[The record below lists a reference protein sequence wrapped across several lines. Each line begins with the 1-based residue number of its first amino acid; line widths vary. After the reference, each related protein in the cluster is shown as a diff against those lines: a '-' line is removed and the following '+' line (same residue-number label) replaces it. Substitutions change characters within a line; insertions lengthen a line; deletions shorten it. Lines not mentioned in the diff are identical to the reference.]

1 MTRFGQTRTPT
12 LAEVLRA
19 AITAQLG
26 NVHIALPARI
36 EQYDEAEQKI
46 NAKPLLQ
53 NNVILSDGTEAD
65 PDVLPCINNVPVVF
79 PRGGGF
85 FMSLPLAVGDHVLL
99 IFNERSIDKFLQG
112 DGGDTNPTDVRMHD
126 LSDAVAIPGFYPFG
140 SSLADADPDN
150 IVIGKE
156 NGVQVHVAEDK
167 IELGE
172 KGAGEKA
179 VIDSKLQNE
188 LSKIASELSKIA
200 TALTTIDTQTHTGN
214 LGMPTSPPVPL
225 HAASISYSPA
235 GTDSALVTLKE

>member
-1 MTRFGQTRTPT
+1 MTRIRQTRSPT
-12 LAEVLRA
+12 NVEVIRA
-19 AITAQLG
+19 GIAAQLFE
-26 NVHIALPARI
+26 VHVALPASI
-36 EQYDEAEQKI
+36 EKYDAAKQKI
-46 NAKPLLQ
+46 DAKPLLKR
-53 NNVILSDGTEAD
+53 NVVLSDGSELLEE
-65 PDVLPCINNVPVVF
+65 LPVITDVPVVF

-85 FMSLPLAVGDHVLL
+85 FISLPLAVGDHVLL
-99 IFNERSIDKFLQG
+99 VFNERSIDKFTQG
-112 DGGDTNPTDVRMHD
+112 DGSDTDPTDVRMHD

-167 IELGE
+167 IELGQ
-172 KGAGEKA
+172 KGAGQKA
-179 VIDSKLQNE
+179 VIDSKLQSE
-188 LSKIASELSKIA
+188 LSKIASELTKIG

-225 HAASISYSPA
+225 HAASISYSPS